1 MKTILLVDDDARFRG
16 SLMMGLEDAGCRV
29 WQAKDGVEALAVLKE
44 QHGEI
49 HCLVAD
55 AKMPG
60 LDGFWL
66 ADQVQVGYPNI
77 QVIILSAYPYPKDGP
92 YRILQKPV
100 PVRQLVDALDHQP
113 IKVSGVE

>member
-1 MKTILLVDDDARFRG
+1 MKTILLVDDDAHFRG
-16 SLMMGLEDAGCRV
+16 SLVMGLEDAGCRV

-66 ADQVQVGYPNI
+66 ADQVQVGYPHI
-77 QVIILSAYPYPKDGP
+77 QVIILSAYPYPENGP
-92 YRILQKPV
+92 YLILQKPV
-100 PVRQLVDALDHQP
+100 PARRLVDVMDRQP
-113 IKVSGVE
+113 AEFSGV